1 MQNIKTVK
9 RTRNGSM
16 IYAQQLAPGSRS
28 LLGGGGM
35 PSFGCTTIRE
45 VSAIAG
51 AGWLLLQ

>member
-28 LLGGGGM
+28 LLGGGG
-35 PSFGCTTIRE
+35 TIGE